1 MSTVKSGG
9 DNSSPQSS
17 ETTNDTSVKLTF
29 GVFFDGTLNS
39 IANIDERKNFQTY
52 LSTHSSTDATD
63 KRNKY
68 YKKNDSYTNEY
79 TNVARFYKC
88 FNNEEDKF
96 IFPIYVE
103 GIGTKP
109 RELNPK
115 IDTDKLFEKAPI
127 DYGTNSSQ
135 EYYDGKISREDFI
148 KKNYGFISCSDDT
161 LGSALGIGLFGVKK
175 KVESACEKIFKKLND
190 IKKLTNYKEAKIELY
205 VFGFSRGSAAARC
218 FSACLKQR
226 LGKTNVKTTLSS
238 IALSSTNL
246 TIVRNKLNKENEYK
260 TSLKADWLD
269 EFFQNKNISLKEVKV
284 NFLGLYDT
292 VSSYGV
298 DFYDDVNELSLKI
311 NDNVNKTFQIC
322 AGDEYRKNFALTDIT
337 SAQNGD
343 FTIIPGAHS
352 DIGGGYSHN
361 IVESLKTYII
371 FSSGHKGENLLLKEG
386 WFELVE
392 QERTISNLYSIIPFL
407 LMKEKIEGLNTA
419 FQEINI
425 EKYKLP
431 ESGSLTIDE
440 IEHPYSKELC
450 DFYNNIKA
458 YKYAIENKTINFKAI
473 EKSNN
478 VDNKALNELQKK
490 EDKLTNEVLNKSLE
504 LEFYKNINDE
514 DSFFMNKY
522 ENIARLKEEISNT
535 SQDLYN
541 VKKQKC
547 QYDNE
552 QLLKIIRHEF
562 LHLSAKTTGWKDFFA
577 NGADKNNK
585 RTVIDG

>member
-1 MSTVKSGG
+1 MTRVKS
-9 DNSSPQSS
+9 N
-17 ETTNDTSVKLTF
+17 TNNDTQTPAETAKGDSVKLTF

-52 LSTHSSTDATD
+52 LDTNSSTEATK
-63 KRNKY
+63 KRDKY

-88 FNNEEDKF
+88 FNNEKDKF
-96 IFPIYVE
+96 FFPIYVE

-115 IDTDKLFEKAPI
+115 IDTDKLFKKAPI

-161 LGSALGIGLFGVKK
+161 IGSAFGIGLFGVKK
-175 KVESACEKIFKKLND
+175 KVESACEKIFKEINNID
-190 IKKLTNYKEAKIELY
+190 LTGYKEAKIELY

-218 FSACLKQR
+218 FSACLNKR
-226 LGKTNVKTTLSS
+226 SGKTKVDFPLLELKSKGIEYYLKE
-238 IALSSTNL
+238 
-246 TIVRNKLNKENEYK
+246 KLNKENEYK

-269 EFFQNKNISLKEVKV
+269 EFFKNQKISLTEVNV

-311 NDNVNKTFQIC
+311 NDSVNKTFQIC

-407 LMKEKIEGLNTA
+407 LMKEKIDGLDNA
-419 FQEINI
+419 FQKKDID
-425 EKYKLP
+425 KYVLP

-478 VDNKALNELQKK
+478 VDNNALNELQKK